1 MKTKTL
7 NGILD
12 TVSEVCEVSREELL
26 SRCKR
31 QEVVDARCI
40 FVHFC
45 KQYGFPSK
53 VIADFLGRQRACVV
67 DNYAHNYHYFSRVSY
82 IMRVYSQQV
91 SDKLSVILPDTH
103 S

>member
-7 NGILD
+7 NCILD

-45 KQYGFPSK
+45 KHYGFPSK
-53 VIADFLGRQRACVV
+53 VIADFLNRQRACVI
-67 DNYAHNYHYFSRVSY
+67 DNYARNYYSYSRISF
-82 IMRVYSQQV
+82 MLRVYSQQV
-91 SDKLSVILPDTH
+91 SDKLSAILPDGC